1 MVALIFFDLN
11 VPGRMKKIVL
21 HALVIILGVSLIA
34 CERFTKGENS
44 SNVSSQ
50 RKPEP
55 SATSEKTDTLKGKD
69 LKNAQFDA
77 VDEQGR
83 KLNFQIR
90 DVELDPQDPEKETYL
105 YTVFYLDTSDSK
117 WKNLCTPDAS
127 NVAKAIPLTG
137 FWDETGAYVESSKL
151 VTFGCTSG
159 ALAKCVRFG
168 YKPWK
173 NVKGKSLRDLHQ
185 ACTRMVRADYCGNG
199 KSHTQN
205 GVWID
210 VYDVLG
216 IQKQTVKNGMVFEAA
231 WGPNGA
237 TCINRARLSETVS
250 EIVEECPEKLKGRIN
265 EDSRCSTAEKAKQNC
280 PDSLLFNDS
289 LTGNVQSRTRFSK

>member
-1 MVALIFFDLN
+1 MAALIFFDLIFS
-11 VPGRMKKIVL
+11 GCMKKL
-21 HALVIILGVSLIA
+21 LLYALIIILGVSLIA
-34 CERFTKGENS
+34 CGKFTEGQNS

-50 RKPEP
+50 QKPEP
-55 SATSEKTDTLKGKD
+55 SATSEKTDTLKGED
-69 LKNAQFDA
+69 LKGVQFDA

-117 WKNLCTPDAS
+117 WKNLCTPDAY

-137 FWDETGAYVESSKL
+137 FWDEIGAYVESSKL

-173 NVKGKSLRDLHQ
+173 SVKGKSLRDLHQ

-199 KSHTQN
+199 KSHTQE
-205 GVWID
+205 GIWID

-216 IQKQTVKNGMVFEAA
+216 IQKQTAKSGMVFEAA

-250 EIVEECPEKLKGRIN
+250 EIVEECPKKLKSSLNNDG
-265 EDSRCSTAEKAKQNC
+265 SCSTAEKAKQNC
-280 PDSLLFNDS
+280 PDSLLFNNS
-289 LTGNVQSRTRFSK
+289 LTQNVQGRTKFSK